1 MTILRYLWIIFCLG
15 LSWIVPAA
23 IEQIDR
29 RRNERPRSESRSRHR
44 RRPQPFLSRPVTQY
58 PQESL
63 LWASHFSPPQA
74 STDFSSR
81 CQHLR
86 APQGCNDS
94 TSQNLQLLQLPGM
107 AGVACG
113 FISPMEFSAG
123 HRLSQISS
131 ALTKLFYDFAA
142 VYYCF
147 AGNH

>member
-29 RRNERPRSESRSRHR
+29 RRKERPRSESRSRHR

-81 CQHLR
+81 CQYLR
-86 APQGCNDS
+86 AAMTAPAETCNCCNCQAWQVWPAGSYHPWSSQLVTDS
-94 TSQNLQLLQLPGM
+94 
-107 AGVACG
+107 V
-113 FISPMEFSAG
+113 
-123 HRLSQISS
+123 RL
-131 ALTKLFYDFAA
+131 
-142 VYYCF
+142 VR
-147 AGNH
+147 H